1 MSHSLDIAIRSTHA
15 ISRIRGED
23 FPTPDSLYCPSDLVS
38 VGPNADASA
47 VVAFARRPG
56 RPARD
61 GVERTPLVA
70 VVDGFEALVSVG
82 VPDRPTLA
90 KVRVDGVG

>member
-1 MSHSLDIAIRSTHA
+1 
-15 ISRIRGED
+15 
-23 FPTPDSLYCPSDLVS
+23 
-38 VGPNADASA
+38 